1 LACSRWCLDEVH
13 WAAESEVIP
22 STQRALRYH
31 ERGEPLDVLKSN
43 EIPVPEPGQGEVLL
57 EMLAS
62 AIHPSDM
69 GLING
74 SYGNLLELPAVGG
87 REGVGKVVAVG
98 PKTEEKLMGKI
109 CSLPEAAG
117 TWLEYSAAKAE
128 DLILLPSLV
137 PAEQLALGI
146 LNPLTAW
153 RLLNDFEY
161 LRPDD
166 WIVQNAANS
175 AVGISV
181 IQFAKR
187 LGVKVINLVRR
198 EELEKPLNELGANHV
213 LLDDEDSPATIKDLT
228 DGEGCRL
235 ALNSVGGRSAVRLAK
250 SLSSGG
256 VHVTF
261 GAMTGEQVRFPTRN
275 LIFDDVRFVGFWL
288 DKWKRSRDLAALR
301 NAAEEVLQPLAMTE
315 VRHPVDSTFT
325 LDQFSDALR
334 RNAEPRF
341 GKVLFAKK

>member
-1 LACSRWCLDEVH
+1 
-13 WAAESEVIP
+13 VIP
-22 STQRALRYH
+22 DSQRALRYH
-31 ERGEPLDVLKSN
+31 ERGEPLEVLKLD
-43 EIPVPEPGQGEVLL
+43 EIPVPEPGEGEVLL
-57 EMLAS
+57 KMLAA

-74 SYGNLLELPAVGG
+74 SYGNLRDLPAVGG

-109 CSLPEAAG
+109 CSLPEDSG
-117 TWLEYSAAKAE
+117 TWLEYSVANAE
-128 DLILLPSLV
+128 ELILLPSLV
-137 PAEQLALGI
+137 PPEQLALGI

-175 AVGISV
+175 AVGASV

-198 EELEKPLNELGANHV
+198 EELEKPLNELGAEHV
-213 LLDDEDSPATIKDLT
+213 LLDDEDSSAAIRELT

-235 ALNSVGGRSAVRLAK
+235 ALNSVGGRSALRLAK
-250 SLSSGG
+250 SLTSGG

-261 GAMTGEQVRFPTRN
+261 GAMTGEPVRFPTRN
-275 LIFDDVRFVGFWL
+275 LIFGDVRFVGFWL

-315 VRHPVDSTFT
+315 VRHPVDSTFA
-325 LDQFSDALR
+325 LDQFHDALK

-341 GKVLFAKK
+341 GKVLFVSEKKSE

>member
-1 LACSRWCLDEVH
+1 M
-13 WAAESEVIP
+13 IP

-175 AVGISV
+175 AVGTSV

-187 LGVKVINLVRR
+187 LGVNVINLVRR
-198 EELEKPLNELGANHV
+198 EELQKPLNELGANHV
-213 LLDDEDSPATIKDLT
+213 LLDDEDSPAAIHDLT
-228 DGEGCRL
+228 NGAGCRL

-256 VHVTF
+256 VHLTF
-261 GAMTGEQVRFPTRN
+261 GAMTSEPIRFPTRN

-315 VRHPVDSTFT
+315 IRHPVDSTFT

>member
-1 LACSRWCLDEVH
+1 VDEGN
-13 WAAESEVIP
+13 WSAESEVIP
-22 STQRALRYH
+22 DSQRALRYH
-31 ERGEPLDVLKSN
+31 ERGEPLDVLKSD
-43 EIPVPEPGQGEVLL
+43 EIPVPEPGEGEVLL

-175 AVGISV
+175 AVGTSV

-187 LGVKVINLVRR
+187 LGVNVINLVRR
-198 EELEKPLNELGANHV
+198 EELQKPLNELGAKHV
-213 LLDDEDSPATIKDLT
+213 FIDDEDSPVAIHDLT
-228 DGEGCRL
+228 AGAGCRL

-250 SLSSGG
+250 SLTSGG

-261 GAMTGEQVRFPTRN
+261 GAMTSEPIRFPTRN

-288 DKWKRSRDLAALR
+288 DKWKRSRDLATLR

-325 LDQFSDALR
+325 LDKYSEALS

-341 GKVLFAKK
+341 GKVLFVSEKTSE

>member
-1 LACSRWCLDEVH
+1 M
-13 WAAESEVIP
+13 
-22 STQRALRYH
+22 H
-31 ERGEPLDVLKSN
+31 ELGE
-43 EIPVPEPGQGEVLL
+43 GEVLL
-57 EMLAS
+57 EMLAT

-74 SYGNLLELPAVGG
+74 SYGSLRDLPAIGG

-109 CSLPEAAG
+109 CSLPEHSG
-117 TWLEYSAAKAE
+117 TWLEYSSAKAE

-137 PAEQLALGI
+137 PPEQLALGI

-175 AVGISV
+175 AVGTSV
-181 IQFAKR
+181 VQFAKR
-187 LGVKVINLVRR
+187 LGVNVINLVRR
-198 EELEKPLNELGANHV
+198 EELLKPLNELGAKHV
-213 LLDDEDSPATIKDLT
+213 LIDDEDSPTAIHDLT
-228 DGEGCRL
+228 DGAGCRL

-261 GAMTGEQVRFPTRN
+261 GAMTGEPIAFPYAQLNFRRRMFRRVLARQVETVTRP
-275 LIFDDVRFVGFWL
+275 RRPPECCR
-288 DKWKRSRDLAALR
+288 RSPPAARHDRDSPPGRLHLHSR
-301 NAAEEVLQPLAMTE
+301 PIS
-315 VRHPVDSTFT
+315 RCP
-325 LDQFSDALR
+325 
-334 RNAEPRF
+334 
-341 GKVLFAKK
+341 

>member
-1 LACSRWCLDEVH
+1 
-13 WAAESEVIP
+13 VIP
-22 STQRALRYH
+22 DAQHALRYH
-31 ERGEPLDVLKSN
+31 ERGDPLAVLQLEDIS
-43 EIPVPEPGQGEVLL
+43 VPELGEGEVLL
-57 EMLAS
+57 KMLAA

-74 SYGNLLELPAVGG
+74 SYGNLRDLPAVGG

-109 CSLPEAAG
+109 CSLPEDSG
-117 TWLEYSAAKAE
+117 TWLEYSVANAE
-128 DLILLPSLV
+128 ELILLPSLV
-137 PAEQLALGI
+137 PPEQLALGI

-175 AVGISV
+175 AVGASV

-198 EELEKPLNELGANHV
+198 EELEKPLNELGAEHV
-213 LLDDEDSPATIKDLT
+213 LLDDEEAPAAVRELT
-228 DGEGCRL
+228 GGDGCRL
-235 ALNSVGGRSAVRLAK
+235 ALNSVGGRSALRLAK

-261 GAMTGEQVRFPTRN
+261 GAMTGEPVRFPTRN
-275 LIFDDVRFVGFWL
+275 LIFGDVRFVGFWL

-325 LDQFSDALR
+325 LDQFHDALK
-334 RNAEPRF
+334 RNAESRF
-341 GKVLFAKK
+341 GKVLFVNEKAP

>member
-1 LACSRWCLDEVH
+1 M
-13 WAAESEVIP
+13 IP
-22 STQRALRYH
+22 DAQHALRYH
-31 ERGEPLDVLKSN
+31 ERGEPLDVLQL
-43 EIPVPEPGQGEVLL
+43 EDIPVPQPGEGEVLL
-57 EMLAS
+57 EMLAA

-74 SYGNLLELPAVGG
+74 SYGNLRDIPAIGG

-109 CSLPEAAG
+109 CSLPEDSGA
-117 TWLEYSAAKAE
+117 WLEYSAANADE
-128 DLILLPSLV
+128 LILLPSLV
-137 PAEQLALGI
+137 PLEQLALGI

-175 AVGISV
+175 AVGVSV
-181 IQFAKR
+181 LQFAKR

-198 EELEKPLNELGANHV
+198 EELLKPLNELGAKHV
-213 LLDDEDSPATIKDLT
+213 FIDDEEAPAAIYDLT
-228 DGEGCRL
+228 DGAGCRL
-235 ALNSVGGRSAVRLAK
+235 ALNAVGGRSAVRLAK
-250 SLSSGG
+250 SLTSGG

-301 NAAEEVLQPLAMTE
+301 NAVEEVLQPLAMTE
-315 VRHPVDSTFT
+315 IRHPVDSTFT
-325 LDQFSDALR
+325 LDQFHDAIK

-341 GKVLFAKK
+341 GKVLFISEKKSK

>member
-1 LACSRWCLDEVH
+1 
-13 WAAESEVIP
+13 
-22 STQRALRYH
+22 
-31 ERGEPLDVLKSN
+31 
-43 EIPVPEPGQGEVLL
+43 
-57 EMLAS
+57 
-62 AIHPSDM
+62 
-69 GLING
+69 
-74 SYGNLLELPAVGG
+74 
-87 REGVGKVVAVG
+87 
-98 PKTEEKLMGKI
+98 
-109 CSLPEAAG
+109 
-117 TWLEYSAAKAE
+117 
-128 DLILLPSLV
+128 LILLPSLV
-137 PAEQLALGI
+137 PPEQLALGI

-315 VRHPVDSTFT
+315 IRHPVDSTFT
-325 LDQFSDALR
+325 LDQFHDALS

-341 GKVLFAKK
+341 GKVLFVSEKKSE

>member
-1 LACSRWCLDEVH
+1 MDEGNRS
-13 WAAESEVIP
+13 AGEQVIP
-22 STQRALRYH
+22 KTQRALRYH
-31 ERGEPLDVLKSN
+31 ERGEPLEVLRLD
-43 EIPVPEPGQGEVLL
+43 EIPVPEPGEGEVLL

-74 SYGNLLELPAVGG
+74 SYGNLRDLPAVGG

-109 CSLPEAAG
+109 CSLPEDSG
-117 TWLEYSAAKAE
+117 TWLEYSSAKAE

-137 PAEQLALGI
+137 PPDQLALGI

-175 AVGISV
+175 AVGTSV

-198 EELEKPLNELGANHV
+198 EELEKPLNELGAEHV
-213 LLDDEDSPATIKDLT
+213 LLDDEDSPAAIRGLT
-228 DGEGCRL
+228 NGAGCRI
-235 ALNSVGGRSAVRLAK
+235 ALNSVGGRSAIRLAK
-250 SLSSGG
+250 CLAPGG

-261 GAMTGEQVRFPTRN
+261 GAMTGEPVRFPTRN
-275 LIFDDVRFVGFWL
+275 LIFDDVHFVGFWL
-288 DKWKRSRDLAALR
+288 DKWKRSCDLAAFR
-301 NAAEEVLQPLAMTE
+301 NAAEEVLQPLALTE

-325 LDQFSDALR
+325 LDQFSEAIR

-341 GKVLFAKK
+341 GKVLFVKEKDSA

>member
-1 LACSRWCLDEVH
+1 MDEGNRS
-13 WAAESEVIP
+13 AGGEVIP
-22 STQRALRYH
+22 DSQRALHYH
-31 ERGEPLDVLKSN
+31 ERGEPFEVLQL
-43 EIPVPEPGQGEVLL
+43 EDIPVPELGEGEVLL
-57 EMLAS
+57 EMLAA

-74 SYGNLLELPAVGG
+74 SYGNLRDLPAVGG

-109 CSLPEAAG
+109 CSLREDSG
-117 TWLEYSAAKAE
+117 TWLEYSSAKAE

-137 PAEQLALGI
+137 PPEQLALAI

-175 AVGISV
+175 AVGVSV
-181 IQFAKR
+181 VQFAKR

-198 EELEKPLNELGANHV
+198 EELEKPLNELGAKHV
-213 LLDDEDSPATIKDLT
+213 FIDDEEAPAAIHDLT
-228 DGEGCRL
+228 DGAGCRL
-235 ALNSVGGRSAVRLAK
+235 ALNSVGGRSALRLAK
-250 SLSSGG
+250 SLTSGG

-261 GAMTGEQVRFPTRN
+261 GAMTGEPIRFPTRN

-301 NAAEEVLQPLAMTE
+301 NAVEEVLQPLAMTE
-315 VRHPVDSTFT
+315 IRHPVDSTFA
-325 LDQFSDALR
+325 LDQFHDALK

-341 GKVLFAKK
+341 GKVLFVNEKKSE

>member
-1 LACSRWCLDEVH
+1 VDEGN
-13 WAAESEVIP
+13 WSAESEVIP
-22 STQRALRYH
+22 DSQRALRYH
-31 ERGEPLDVLKSN
+31 ERGEALEVLKLE
-43 EIPVPEPGQGEVLL
+43 EIPVPELGEGEVLL
-57 EMLAS
+57 EMLAT

-74 SYGNLLELPAVGG
+74 SYGSLRDLPAIGG

-98 PKTEEKLMGKI
+98 PKTEDKLMGKI
-109 CSLPEAAG
+109 CSLPESEG
-117 TWLEYSAAKAE
+117 TWLEYSAANADE
-128 DLILLPSLV
+128 LILLPSLV
-137 PAEQLALGI
+137 PADQLALAI

-175 AVGISV
+175 AVGTSV

-187 LGVKVINLVRR
+187 LGVNVINLVRR
-198 EELEKPLNELGANHV
+198 EELQKPLNELGAKHV
-213 LLDDEDSPATIKDLT
+213 LLDDEDSPAAIHDLT
-228 DGEGCRL
+228 NGAGCRL

-261 GAMTGEQVRFPTRN
+261 GAMTSEPIRFPTRN
-275 LIFDDVRFVGFWL
+275 LIFDDIRFVGFWL

>member
-1 LACSRWCLDEVH
+1 M
-13 WAAESEVIP
+13 IP
-22 STQRALRYH
+22 DSQRALRYH
-31 ERGEPLDVLKSN
+31 ERGEPVDVLQLEDIS
-43 EIPVPEPGQGEVLL
+43 VPEPGEGEVLL

-74 SYGNLLELPAVGG
+74 SYGNLREIPAVGG

-98 PKTEEKLMGKI
+98 PKTEQKLMGKI
-109 CSLPEAAG
+109 CSLPEGKG
-117 TWLEYSAAKAE
+117 TWLEYSVANAE
-128 DLILLPSLV
+128 ELILLPSLV
-137 PAEQLALGI
+137 PPEQLALAI

-153 RLLNDFEY
+153 RILNDFEY

-175 AVGISV
+175 AVGASV
-181 IQFAKR
+181 IQLAKR
-187 LGVKVINLVRR
+187 FGVKVINLVRR
-198 EELEKPLNELGANHV
+198 EELEKPLKELGARHV
-213 LLDDEDSPATIKDLT
+213 LLDDEDSSAAIRELT
-228 DGEGCRL
+228 GGEGCRL
-235 ALNSVGGRSAVRLAK
+235 ALNSVGGRSALRLAK
-250 SLSSGG
+250 SLTSGG

-261 GAMTGEQVRFPTRN
+261 GAMTGEPVRFPTRN

-315 VRHPVDSTFT
+315 IRHPVDSTYA
-325 LDQFSDALR
+325 LDQFHEALS
-334 RNAEPRF
+334 RNAESRF
-341 GKVLFAKK
+341 GKVLFVPEKKSQ